1 MILYIY
7 CAGGFGKEVKDI
19 AQRRLEAGRRWIELV
34 FVDDAS
40 SVDEIYGCSV
50 TTLVDLADRDLISAG
65 EFVIANGEPSVRE
78 RLYRKLED
86 VGARLAQVIDGST
99 LVSPTSSIEPG
110 VIVAPLCSISSNAR
124 LMRNSSV
131 NTMSIIGHDV
141 SIGRHSVISSMVN
154 MGGACAVGDSS
165 YVGMGAL
172 VKEGVNIGSNT
183 IIGMGSVVYTDI
195 PDGVIALGNP
205 ARVARS
211 NVDQKVF
218 KSN

>member
-19 AQRRLEAGRRWIELV
+19 AQRLLEARERWSELV
-34 FVDDAS
+34 FVDDVLT
-40 SVDEIYGCSV
+40 VDRLYGCSV
-50 TTLVDLADRDLISAG
+50 TKLIDLVNRDLIFAG
-65 EFVIANGEPSVRE
+65 EFE
-78 RLYRKLED
+78 RIYKKLQD
-86 VGARLAQVIDGST
+86 LDARLAQVIDGSA
-99 LVSPTSSIEPG
+99 LVSSTSSIEPG

-124 LMRNSSV
+124 LMRNSSI

-154 MGGACAVGDSS
+154 MGGACTVGESS

-183 IIGMGSVVYTDI
+183 IIGMGSVVYNDI
-195 PDGVIALGNP
+195 PDGMIALGNP
-205 ARVARS
+205 ARVVRS

-218 KSN
+218 KSS

>member
-19 AQRRLEAGRRWIELV
+19 AQRQLEAGKFWKQLV
-34 FVDDAS
+34 FVDDVL
-40 SVDEIYGCSV
+40 SVDQIYGCSV
-50 TTLVDLADRDLISAG
+50 TTLAHLVNRDLVSAG
-65 EFVIANGEPSVRE
+65 EFVIANGEPAVRE
-78 RLYRKLED
+78 RIHRKLEELD
-86 VGARLAQVIDGST
+86 ARLAQVVDDST

-110 VIVAPLCSISSNAR
+110 VIVAPLCSISSHAQ
-124 LMRNSSV
+124 LMRNSSI
-131 NTMSIIGHDV
+131 NTLSIIGHDV

-154 MGGACAVGDSS
+154 MGGACTVGECS

-183 IIGMGSVVYTDI
+183 IIGMGSVVYDDI

-205 ARVARS
+205 ARVARG

>member
-19 AQRRLEAGRRWIELV
+19 AQRRLETGRRWSKLV
-34 FVDDAS
+34 FVDDVL
-40 SVDEIYGCSV
+40 SVDQIYGCSV
-50 TTLVDLADRDLISAG
+50 KTLANLVDSDSISSG
-65 EFVIANGEPSVRE
+65 EFVVANGEPAVRD
-78 RLYRKLED
+78 RLYRRLENLGAKLS
-86 VGARLAQVIDGST
+86 QVIDGST

-110 VIVAPLCSISSNAR
+110 VIVAPLCSISSNAH
-124 LMRNSSV
+124 LMLNSSI

-141 SIGRHSVISSMVN
+141 TIGRHSVISSMVN
-154 MGGACAVGDSS
+154 LGGACSVGGCS
-165 YVGMGAL
+165 YVGMGTL
-172 VKEGVNIGSNT
+172 VKEGVNIGSNS

-205 ARVARS
+205 ARVARR

>member
-19 AQRRLEAGRRWIELV
+19 AQRRLEMERRWSELV
-34 FVDDAS
+34 FVDDVLF
-40 SVDEIYGCSV
+40 VDQVYGCSV
-50 TTLVDLADRDLISAG
+50 TTLVDLVDSDLISSG
-65 EFVIANGEPSVRE
+65 EFVVANGEPAVRE
-78 RLYRKLED
+78 RLYRKLEKL
-86 VGARLAQVIDGST
+86 GAKLSQVVDSST
-99 LVSPTSSIEPG
+99 LVSPSSAIEPG
-110 VIVAPLCSISSNAR
+110 VVVAPLCSISSNAR
-124 LMRNSSV
+124 LMLNSSI

-141 SIGRHSVISSMVN
+141 TIGRHSVISSMVN
-154 MGGACAVGDSS
+154 MGGACSVGECS

-172 VKEGVNIGSNT
+172 VKEGVNIGSNS

-205 ARVARS
+205 ARVARR

-218 KSN
+218 TSN